1 MTIRNRILLVVLSVI
16 LLTGFGIT
24 AIWNNASKQWT
35 ERYLNEISRSTM
47 NDAYDAFR
55 YILTDTSY
63 MATMISLN
71 KNDIIQPVEL
81 LSRGDLKEN
90 GQWNQVYLD
99 NSRIIKSFISGQYGA
114 KYYIVGINILV
125 GADCRITT
133 TSVVLNDTTL
143 AKKISQV
150 DQEQLKR
157 TVVMLDPVY
166 VEGGKS
172 TMSSDYVVPAVR
184 GILDSRRN
192 IIGYTILY
200 FDYGIIESMFA
211 ENLPDGSLFQVTNQN
226 GRPVFSN
233 CGEIRLEEQIRGQ
246 EYVYNTYMS
255 EDVGWEFAM
264 ATPSEYYIASISQ
277 TTMFTWM
284 VIVLI
289 FLAAAVVSAVIL
301 TGLTREITRLRER
314 MEEVAGGNLNCAYT
328 VRGQDEIG
336 RMGHTFNHMVGRIR
350 ELMNQ
355 VAEKEQQKRKVEML
369 FLQAQINPHFISNVL
384 NNVVWM
390 AKIQH
395 ADNIV
400 PVINAL
406 NSLLQNAMHES
417 SDLISLTG
425 ELDYVKHYL
434 TVIEYSGSYDFE
446 LKWEIEECTGSLL
459 IPRFILQPILENA
472 VQHGLPDDLSKQGRI
487 IIRAWKEPEILML
500 EVEDNG
506 SGMTPEEMET
516 VLKKKEPD
524 RGTFNGIGIPNVN
537 ERIHLL
543 FGADYGLHY
552 ESRLKAYTKAIYRLP
567 VVTGGGET

>member
-1 MTIRNRILLVVLSVI
+1 
-16 LLTGFGIT
+16 
-24 AIWNNASKQWT
+24 
-35 ERYLNEISRSTM
+35 
-47 NDAYDAFR
+47 
-55 YILTDTSY
+55 
-63 MATMISLN
+63 
-71 KNDIIQPVEL
+71 
-81 LSRGDLKEN
+81 
-90 GQWNQVYLD
+90 
-99 NSRIIKSFISGQYGA
+99 
-114 KYYIVGINILV
+114 
-125 GADCRITT
+125 
-133 TSVVLNDTTL
+133 
-143 AKKISQV
+143 
-150 DQEQLKR
+150 
-157 TVVMLDPVY
+157 
-166 VEGGKS
+166 
-172 TMSSDYVVPAVR
+172 
-184 GILDSRRN
+184 
-192 IIGYTILY
+192 
-200 FDYGIIESMFA
+200 
-211 ENLPDGSLFQVTNQN
+211 
-226 GRPVFSN
+226 
-233 CGEIRLEEQIRGQ
+233 
-246 EYVYNTYMS
+246 
-255 EDVGWEFAM
+255 
-264 ATPSEYYIASISQ
+264 
-277 TTMFTWM
+277 
-284 VIVLI
+284 
-289 FLAAAVVSAVIL
+289 
-301 TGLTREITRLRER
+301 
-314 MEEVAGGNLNCAYT
+314 
-328 VRGQDEIG
+328 
-336 RMGHTFNHMVGRIR
+336 MGHTFNHMVGRIR

-552 ESRLKAYTKAIYRLP
+552 ESRLKEYTKAIYRLP

>member
-1 MTIRNRILLVVLSVI
+1 MQEKTYLKWYNKVGYGSGDIAGNVVYAFLSSFVMI
-16 LLTGFGIT
+16 YLTNTVGLHPGVVGSLI
-24 AIWNNASKQWT
+24 AASKLFDGVT
-35 ERYLNEISRSTM
+35 
-47 NDAYDAFR
+47 D
-55 YILTDTSY
+55 IL
-63 MATMISLN
+63 ISLN

-246 EYVYNTYMS
+246 EHAAGNRKLGSS
-255 EDVGWEFAM
+255 ELETALGIAM
-264 ATPSEYYIASISQ
+264 Q
-277 TTMFTWM
+277 N
-284 VIVLI
+284 V
-289 FLAAAVVSAVIL
+289 AA
-301 TGLTREITRLRER
+301 
-314 MEEVAGGNLNCAYT
+314 
-328 VRGQDEIG
+328 
-336 RMGHTFNHMVGRIR
+336 
-350 ELMNQ
+350 
-355 VAEKEQQKRKVEML
+355 
-369 FLQAQINPHFISNVL
+369 
-384 NNVVWM
+384 
-390 AKIQH
+390 
-395 ADNIV
+395 
-400 PVINAL
+400 
-406 NSLLQNAMHES
+406 
-417 SDLISLTG
+417 
-425 ELDYVKHYL
+425 
-434 TVIEYSGSYDFE
+434 
-446 LKWEIEECTGSLL
+446 
-459 IPRFILQPILENA
+459 
-472 VQHGLPDDLSKQGRI
+472 
-487 IIRAWKEPEILML
+487 
-500 EVEDNG
+500 
-506 SGMTPEEMET
+506 
-516 VLKKKEPD
+516 
-524 RGTFNGIGIPNVN
+524 
-537 ERIHLL
+537 
-543 FGADYGLHY
+543 GADPLT
-552 ESRLKAYTKAIYRLP
+552 ELQTVQATADSL
-567 VVTGGGET
+567 